1 MGKAK
6 KSQPLKLP
14 EKLLVVRKF
23 FDLSQEEMIE
33 FVIPDVEDAA
43 SARAAISDYESG
55 RRAPSILES
64 LNYAI
69 TVRLLSRHKQFNVE
83 DLIDDKRE
91 LPFSTSASVKSRR
104 SEISLLK
111 TPKIKPDKPVE
122 IEETIEPE
130 TIIKT
135 GSDNEAKSDSENKSS
150 NAKAG
155 EIKAPVELLSEGIL
169 GSENQMTATEDY
181 AVDLPKKT
189 FSRIDDIRLDLLK
202 QTPHFWRPKLTE
214 EIFIELLLDAVAA
227 EYDEGRGSS
236 SIVEKLK
243 TKLRE
248 LPPEISR

>member
-6 KSQPLKLP
+6 KPQPSRLS
-14 EKLLVVRKF
+14 EKLFTVRKF
-23 FDLSQEEMIE
+23 FGISQEEMIK

-111 TPKIKPDKPVE
+111 TPPSKPDTSLETEAETEEKPNS
-122 IEETIEPE
+122 
-130 TIIKT
+130 KT
-135 GSDNEAKSDSENKSS
+135 GLQNEAKIDSENKII
-150 NAKAG
+150 NVEKD
-155 EIKAPVELLSEGIL
+155 EIKASAEQLSEQIFGC
-169 GSENQMTATEDY
+169 ENQLSATQGY
-181 AVDLPKKT
+181 SIDLPKKT
-189 FSRIDDIRLDLLK
+189 LASIDDIRIDLLK
-202 QTPHFWRPKLTE
+202 QMPHFWRPKLTE
-214 EIFIELLLDAVAA
+214 EMFIELLLDTFAI
-227 EYDEGRGSS
+227 EYDEGRGSC
-236 SIVEKLK
+236 SIIEKLK
-243 TKLRE
+243 KEFNE
-248 LPPEISR
+248 LADGPD